1 LSRRRDRV
9 TILGVD
15 SFRYALA
22 IVTTIWA
29 ICMIVLLALAWL
41 KP

>member
-1 LSRRRDRV
+1 
-9 TILGVD
+9 VD

-22 IVTTIWA
+22 IVVTIWA
-29 ICMIVLLALAWL
+29 ICMIVLLALAWF